1 MSGDAPKET
10 PDSTDEGW
18 SIFEVWEKYEEIVMH
33 FNDLI
38 IKLRIQALAGVTAL
52 STLVTLFAKSD
63 AASNG
68 VWGIAALLFGGLC
81 LAWIAIWIIDFSY
94 YNRLLTGAVISIL
107 KLEEQSKTSTRV
119 RHIDISSSIEAAV
132 ANEHTRPKLWRYV
145 KLSFGRWAF
154 YVIVFFALGSGFVYS
169 MQEHS
174 RLRLAPNTPVGLQ
187 QHIPNAAR

>member
-10 PDSTDEGW
+10 PNSTDEGW
-18 SIFEVWEKYEEIVMH
+18 PIFEVWEKYEKIAMH

-38 IKLRIQALAGVTAL
+38 IKLRIQALAGVTA
-52 STLVTLFAKSD
+52 LFAKSD

-132 ANEHTRPKLWRYV
+132 ANEHTRPKPWRYV

-169 MQEHS
+169 MREHS
-174 RLRLAPNTPVGLQ
+174 SLRLAPNSPVGLQ
-187 QHIPNAAR
+187 QHIPNVAR